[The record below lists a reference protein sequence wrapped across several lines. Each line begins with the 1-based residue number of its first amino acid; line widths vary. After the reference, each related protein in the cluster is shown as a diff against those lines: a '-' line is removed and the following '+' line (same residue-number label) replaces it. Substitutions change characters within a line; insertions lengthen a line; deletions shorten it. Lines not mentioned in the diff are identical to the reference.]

1 MAAARHSA
9 ISASRSPDKEKSGT
23 LSGSEKH
30 IINESRP
37 RGSNAKPDAQGIP
50 FHAAE
55 EAEMDAVMNELC
67 LEVQYEE
74 F

>member
-1 MAAARHSA
+1 MIAARHSA

-37 RGSNAKPDAQGIP
+37 RGSNAKPDARGA
-50 FHAAE
+50 FHAGEDAD
-55 EAEMDAVMNELC
+55 MDAVMNELC
-67 LEVQYEE
+67 LEVQNEE
-74 F
+74 L